1 MSKISQWNLRAIR
14 EQNVLRL
21 KIAPGRA
28 LQLGGEHDR
37 RSPRNKGLLDRL
49 EAENA
54 ELRGKVVD
62 LMLNIRALAVARL
75 KRGAFRSTGQVAGRR
90 PPPLKP

>member
-54 ELRGKVVD
+54 EIRGKVVD
-62 LMLNIRALAVARL
+62 LMLNIRALRDGSHIDRIGRKSGRTRRL
-75 KRGAFRSTGQVAGRR
+75 A
-90 PPPLKP
+90 

>member
-62 LMLNIRALAVARL
+62 LMLNISALRDGSHID
-75 KRGAFRSTGQVAGRR
+75 RIGRNSGRR
-90 PPPLKP
+90 RWLA

>member
-62 LMLNIRALAVARL
+62 LMLNISALRDGSHIDRIGRKSGRTRRL
-75 KRGAFRSTGQVAGRR
+75 A
-90 PPPLKP
+90 

>member
-1 MSKISQWNLRAIR
+1 MSKISQWNLRPIR

-62 LMLNIRALAVARL
+62 LMLNIGALRDGSHID
-75 KRGAFRSTGQVAGRR
+75 RIGRNSGRR
-90 PPPLKP
+90 RRLA

>member
-14 EQNVLRL
+14 EHNVLRL
-21 KIAPGRA
+21 NIAPGRA
-28 LQLGGEHDR
+28 FQLGGEHDR
-37 RSPRNKGLLDRL
+37 RSPRNNGLLDRL

-62 LMLNIRALAVARL
+62 LMLNIRALRDGSHID
-75 KRGAFRSTGQVAGRR
+75 RIGRNSGRR
-90 PPPLKP
+90 RRLA

>member
-1 MSKISQWNLRAIR
+1 MSKISQWNLRPIR

-62 LMLNIRALAVARL
+62 LMLNIRALRAGSHIDRIG
-75 KRGAFRSTGQVAGRR
+75 RNSGRR
-90 PPPLKP
+90 RRLA

>member
-28 LQLGGEHDR
+28 LRALQLGGKHDR
-37 RSPRNKGLLDRL
+37 RSPKNKGLLDRL

-62 LMLNIRALAVARL
+62 LMLNISALRDGSHID
-75 KRGAFRSTGQVAGRR
+75 RIGRNSGRR
-90 PPPLKP
+90 QRLA

>member
-62 LMLNIRALAVARL
+62 LMLNISALRDGSHID
-75 KRGAFRSTGQVAGRR
+75 RIGRNSGRR
-90 PPPLKP
+90 RRLA

>member
-1 MSKISQWNLRAIR
+1 MSKISQWNLRPIR

-62 LMLNIRALAVARL
+62 LMLNISALRDGSHIDRIGRKSGRTRRL
-75 KRGAFRSTGQVAGRR
+75 A
-90 PPPLKP
+90 

>member
-1 MSKISQWNLRAIR
+1 MSKISQWNLRPIR

-62 LMLNIRALAVARL
+62 LMLNISALRDGSHID
-75 KRGAFRSTGQVAGRR
+75 RIGRNSGRR
-90 PPPLKP
+90 RWLA

>member
-1 MSKISQWNLRAIR
+1 MSKISQWK

-28 LQLGGEHDR
+28 LQLGREHDR

-62 LMLNIRALAVARL
+62 LMLNIRALRAGSHIDRIG
-75 KRGAFRSTGQVAGRR
+75 RNSGRR
-90 PPPLKP
+90 RRLA

>member
-1 MSKISQWNLRAIR
+1 MSKISQWK

-62 LMLNIRALAVARL
+62 LMLNIRALRAGSHIDRIG
-75 KRGAFRSTGQVAGRR
+75 RNSGRR
-90 PPPLKP
+90 RRLA

>member
-21 KIAPGRA
+21 NIAPGRA

-62 LMLNIRALAVARL
+62 LMLNIRALRDGSHID
-75 KRGAFRSTGQVAGRR
+75 RIGRNSGRR
-90 PPPLKP
+90 RRLA

>member
-21 KIAPGRA
+21 KIAPRRA

-62 LMLNIRALAVARL
+62 LMLNISALRDGSHID
-75 KRGAFRSTGQVAGRR
+75 RIGRNSGRR
-90 PPPLKP
+90 RWLA

>member
-1 MSKISQWNLRAIR
+1 MMSKISQWK

-37 RSPRNKGLLDRL
+37 RSPRNIGLLDRL

-62 LMLNIRALAVARL
+62 LMLNIRALRAGSHIDRIG
-75 KRGAFRSTGQVAGRR
+75 RNSGRR
-90 PPPLKP
+90 RRLA

>member
-14 EQNVLRL
+14 EQNALRL

-62 LMLNIRALAVARL
+62 LMLNISALRDGSHID
-75 KRGAFRSTGQVAGRR
+75 RIGRNSGRR
-90 PPPLKP
+90 RRLA

>member
-28 LQLGGEHDR
+28 LQLGGEHDG

-62 LMLNIRALAVARL
+62 LMLNIRAVRDGSHID
-75 KRGAFRSTGQVAGRR
+75 RIGRNSGRR
-90 PPPLKP
+90 RRLA

>member
-28 LQLGGEHDR
+28 LQLGREHDR

-62 LMLNIRALAVARL
+62 LMLNIRALRAGSHIDRIG
-75 KRGAFRSTGQVAGRR
+75 RNSGRR
-90 PPPLKP
+90 RRLA

>member
-1 MSKISQWNLRAIR
+1 MSKSQWNLRAIR

-62 LMLNIRALAVARL
+62 LMLNISALRDGSHID
-75 KRGAFRSTGQVAGRR
+75 RIGRNSGRR
-90 PPPLKP
+90 RWLA

>member
-1 MSKISQWNLRAIR
+1 MSKISQWK

-37 RSPRNKGLLDRL
+37 RSPRSKGLLDRL

-62 LMLNIRALAVARL
+62 LMLNIRALRAGSHIDRIG
-75 KRGAFRSTGQVAGRR
+75 RNSGRR
-90 PPPLKP
+90 RRLA

>member
-1 MSKISQWNLRAIR
+1 MMSKISQWK

-62 LMLNIRALAVARL
+62 LMLNISALRDGSHIDRIGRKSGRTRRL
-75 KRGAFRSTGQVAGRR
+75 A
-90 PPPLKP
+90 

>member
-1 MSKISQWNLRAIR
+1 MSKICQWNLRAIR

-62 LMLNIRALAVARL
+62 LMLNISALRDGSHIDRIGRKSGRTRRL
-75 KRGAFRSTGQVAGRR
+75 A
-90 PPPLKP
+90 

>member
-62 LMLNIRALAVARL
+62 LMLNIRALRDGSHID
-75 KRGAFRSTGQVAGRR
+75 RIGRNSGRR
-90 PPPLKP
+90 RRLA

>member
-62 LMLNIRALAVARL
+62 LMLNIGALRDGSHID
-75 KRGAFRSTGQVAGRR
+75 RIGRNSGRR
-90 PPPLKP
+90 RRLA

>member
-28 LQLGGEHDR
+28 LQLGREHDR

-62 LMLNIRALAVARL
+62 LMLNISALRDGSHID
-75 KRGAFRSTGQVAGRR
+75 RIGRNSGRR
-90 PPPLKP
+90 RWLA

>member
-54 ELRGKVVD
+54 ELRGQVVD
-62 LMLNIRALAVARL
+62 LMLNIRALRDGSHID
-75 KRGAFRSTGQVAGRR
+75 RIGRNSGRR
-90 PPPLKP
+90 RWLA

>member
-14 EQNVLRL
+14 EQNALRL

-62 LMLNIRALAVARL
+62 LMLNISALRDGSHID
-75 KRGAFRSTGQVAGRR
+75 RIGRNSGRR
-90 PPPLKP
+90 RWLA

>member
-28 LQLGGEHDR
+28 LQLRGEHDR

-62 LMLNIRALAVARL
+62 LMLNIRALRDGSHID
-75 KRGAFRSTGQVAGRR
+75 RIGRNSGRR
-90 PPPLKP
+90 RRLA

>member
-1 MSKISQWNLRAIR
+1 MSKISQWK

-62 LMLNIRALAVARL
+62 LMLNISALRDGSHID
-75 KRGAFRSTGQVAGRR
+75 RIGRNSGRR
-90 PPPLKP
+90 RWLA